1 MAVPYVSPVLS
12 NMTQMAS
19 EMVQHEK
26 QVIAEPKLL
35 LAQLRGDDN
44 WIPCGAL
51 DSEMDKEIFGT
62 ERIYCQLVQTEPS
75 YGYGGHVDSTP
86 DDASSSLALNSMP
99 HARPRTQISEHW
111 VSQKTEGH
119 TPKLPSTAQIKP
131 STETSP
137 GSQPTL
143 ELNKSET
150 SSDPTKETTKGN
162 GEKPLDLENIH
173 AQVIEGRS
181 PGPYQKTRT
190 QSPIEVT
197 SRNTPQRADLEPTA
211 AGRTSR
217 NPEDAISDVGTLRG
231 VNVKN
236 LIIFDDSIGG
246 ASKAQEA
253 DKARHDVAEQP
264 KPIANL
270 GEDGDVIMVEGDE
283 QQPNGNNEASPVIHR
298 MTTRGKAQVASDK
311 TTSSQTRSVS
321 PVGSTVPAIHP
332 LFLMPESVGPDRDF
346 GLPKDEAEATRRI
359 LMSYVQKQEEV
370 CRGTEKLYN
379 GLLKA
384 DRMRKTVFEWCK
396 AEGHLGEMSDGED
409 WYDKEEWGL
418 EEDLR
423 KGHDDEEDEA
433 VTQHKK
439 TRGRR
444 A

>member
-1 MAVPYVSPVLS
+1 MSVPYVSPVLS

-51 DSEMDKEIFGT
+51 DSEMDEEIFGT
-62 ERIYCQLVQTEPS
+62 ERIYHQLVQTEPS
-75 YGYGGHVDSTP
+75 YGYGGQVDSTL
-86 DDASSSLALNSMP
+86 DEASSLLALNSVP
-99 HARPRTQISEHW
+99 HARSKTQISEHW
-111 VSQKTEGH
+111 VSQKPEGH
-119 TPKLPSTAQIKP
+119 TPRLHSTAQNRP
-131 STETSP
+131 TTETSP
-137 GSQPTL
+137 GSQL
-143 ELNKSET
+143 EPNKSEA
-150 SSDPTKETTKGN
+150 SSNPKKETTKGN
-162 GEKPLDLENIH
+162 GKKPSDLENIH

-181 PGPYQKTRT
+181 SGPYQETGT
-190 QSPIEVT
+190 VEVT
-197 SRNTPQRADLEPTA
+197 SRTTPQKADLEATTV
-211 AGRTSR
+211 GRTSG
-217 NPEDAISDVGTLRG
+217 NPEDAISDDGTLRG
-231 VNVKN
+231 VNERN
-236 LIIFDDSIGG
+236 SIISDDPIES

-253 DKARHDVAEQP
+253 NKARLDIADQS
-264 KPIANL
+264 KPIASL
-270 GEDGDVIMVEGDE
+270 SEDGDVTMVEGDE
-283 QQPNGNNEASPVIHR
+283 QPNGNNETSPIIHR

-321 PVGSTVPAIHP
+321 PVGSIVPSIHP

-409 WYDKEEWGL
+409 WYDKKEWGL